1 MKTLIEDLEFH
12 ASISLQSVKFY
23 QTKFMLIDS
32 VLKDSSY
39 QFTDTSKACLLVLC
53 KELTD
58 WFTALFEATFKCETD
73 SLDAESKDKL
83 LLEFCGTLHGFTDKV
98 MDYYSSADSR
108 ILDMCNRIMSSHV
121 DNLKELVTRKLAYPT
136 SFAFADLNNF
146 LVRFINHAKKI
157 VHEVDYIH
165 TCHDSDKFDPFIS
178 IDIVDLTL
186 YQDLRISTPSLRL
199 RAYMESK
206 LICCGGICVKSYVDA
221 AELDSNHQLS
231 DSFEA
236 IIESIKADGFTIFC
250 II

>member
-1 MKTLIEDLEFH
+1 MKTLIEELEVH
-12 ASISLQSVKFY
+12 ASISLHSVKFY

-39 QFTDTSKACLLVLC
+39 QFTSTSKACLLVLC
-53 KELTD
+53 KELID

-73 SLDAESKDKL
+73 SLDTESKDRL
-83 LLEFCGTLHGFTDKV
+83 LLEFCEALQGFTNKV
-98 MDYYSSADSR
+98 MDYDSSADSR
-108 ILDMCNRIMSSHV
+108 ILDMCNRLMGSHIEG
-121 DNLKELVTRKLAYPT
+121 LKEIVTKKLSYPP

-146 LVRFINHAKKI
+146 LIRFIKHTKKI
-157 VHEVDYIH
+157 VHEVDYIQ
-165 TCHDSDKFDPFIS
+165 TCHGTDEFDPFIS
-178 IDIVDLTL
+178 IDIVDLTM
-186 YQDLRISTPSLRL
+186 YQDLRISMPSLRL
-199 RAYMESK
+199 KAYMESK

-221 AELDSNHQLS
+221 AELDSNHRLS